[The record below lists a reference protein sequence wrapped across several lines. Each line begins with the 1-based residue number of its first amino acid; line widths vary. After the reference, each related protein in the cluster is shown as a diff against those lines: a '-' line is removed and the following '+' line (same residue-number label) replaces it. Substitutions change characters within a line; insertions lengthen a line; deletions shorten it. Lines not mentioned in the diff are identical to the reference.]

1 MEETPLPVEECQDWE
16 EMPMET
22 DPSPGLVSSSPP
34 KPRRGLLPNVDTRK
48 LFDRWKSVLP
58 RLVNPLLTYVT
69 STIGQK
75 WITVKAVKS
84 QCSSPMGCQTRNKD
98 VLCLFVGRALCH
110 CLIITHNPDRTWQIS
125 RSSTSSR
132 ATAKIYFKLSSP
144 TAFFRPHLPNP
155 ASLFQLS
162 S

>member
-1 MEETPLPVEECQDWE
+1 MCEVEETPPPVEERQDWE
-16 EMPMET
+16 EIPMET
-22 DPSPGLVSSSPP
+22 DAIPGLVSSSPP
-34 KPRRGLLPNVDTRK
+34 KPRRGLLPNIDTRK

-75 WITVKAVKS
+75 WITVKEVKS
-84 QCSSPMGCQTRNKD
+84 QCCSPTECQTRSKD
-98 VLCLFVGRALCH
+98 VLCLFVGRTLCH
-110 CLIITHNPDRTWQIS
+110 FLIITRNPDHTWQIS

-132 ATAKIYFKLSSP
+132 ATAKIYFKPSSS

-155 ASLFQLS
+155 A
-162 S
+162 